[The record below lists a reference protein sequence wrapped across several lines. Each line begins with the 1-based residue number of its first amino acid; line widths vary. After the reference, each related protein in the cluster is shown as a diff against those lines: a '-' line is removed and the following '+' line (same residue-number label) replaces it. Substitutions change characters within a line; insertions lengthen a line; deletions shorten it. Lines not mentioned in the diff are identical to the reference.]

1 VVKQLGLEVNQSPS
15 SSAEVKKEW
24 SYTSSPPLFLHGCGQ
39 KQLSLHLYT
48 EAVLRQYK
56 FFTGIKLINDYN
68 SYVVLDTRV
77 YVRGE

>member
-1 VVKQLGLEVNQSPS
+1 VVKQLGREVDQSPS

-24 SYTSSPPLFLHGCGQ
+24 SYTSSPPLFLHGRGH

-56 FFTGIKLINDYN
+56 FFTGINLM
-68 SYVVLDTRV
+68 
-77 YVRGE
+77 